1 MNLQAENYLNILI
14 ADWIN
19 LKTNVSLLHPGEFSE
34 IHRKLN
40 LPLIHKPVT
49 LSSVYG
55 TYNGGPTKSE
65 VGQLDNNLDG
75 NSQTFESFGDNC
87 ALDTKWSTFKFSIFA
102 DQDVDEVIFQFS
114 KDSVSHVNFYIMF
127 DATAAKESESE
138 IYSQNFTALDIPDS
152 RHSYTLFNIK
162 GALQETVEKQ
172 LQTNSSFKVPNDA
185 KPLQNFIIDLHFDD
199 ITNERWQFGQQA
211 RNVASECLNFK
222 LFQVVAFKNITIEE
236 AEIELRESL
245 FSTDDSGG
253 FPSTNSRR
261 KAFRSNFRVNGLHR
275 LQHSD
280 KIRHQEKISKVIDS
294 TRAPRIEVE
303 TTTYVTALGDN
314 LEATTALGD
323 NLEATSA
330 LGDNLEATTAL
341 GDNLEVTP
349 FPDKYEYYSTYSDE
363 SSDYSDESYTSSDY
377 TEYSTDDSTTCQ
389 GKHCRKR
396 RQAVAL
402 AIGLATAVIG
412 GITSEVEMLHHRKQ
426 TENKIAHDELLMAK
440 LSDRKNA
447 ELQKSRFKSNVNMQ
461 M

>member
-1 MNLQAENYLNILI
+1 MQSSNESKTCLNLLRREAEEDPDEFELEVEAADSVADETVEEGVEAEETIVAKDEAVAEKLTKPPTLKKRWKWKLLQSKKKTHVKNRFVKLKTHKRSTL
-14 ADWIN
+14 DWIN
-19 LKTNVSLLHPGEFSE
+19 LETNVSLLHPGEFSE

-55 TYNGGPTKSE
+55 TYTGGPTKSE
-65 VGQLDNNLDG
+65 VGQLDNVLDG

-87 ALDTKWSTFKFSIFA
+87 ALDTKWNTFKFSIFA
-102 DQDVDEVIFQFS
+102 DQDVDGVIFQFS

-172 LQTNSSFKVPNDA
+172 LQINSSFTVPNDA
-185 KPLQNFIIDLHFDD
+185 KPLQNFIIDVHFDD

-222 LFQVVAFKNITIEE
+222 LFQV
-236 AEIELRESL
+236 
-245 FSTDDSGG
+245 
-253 FPSTNSRR
+253 
-261 KAFRSNFRVNGLHR
+261 
-275 LQHSD
+275 
-280 KIRHQEKISKVIDS
+280 
-294 TRAPRIEVE
+294 E

-314 LEATTALGD
+314 LEATT
-323 NLEATSA
+323 A

-363 SSDYSDESYTSSDY
+363 SSDYFDESYTSSDY

-440 LSDRKNA
+440 LSDRTNA